1 MTSCAADP
9 VTVLASL
16 RTEGTDARP
25 RSHQAP
31 RRRWLGRLLALV
43 LAIAATATGVGA
55 CGAGRNILGTSTSP
69 CFFALPIAE
78 QAVEGRGSFDG
89 VRLIN
94 VARLTARSD
103 HGLRALLD
111 MLPIPR
117 SHEVCLV
124 AYIGSYRPDQVELPF
139 GPVPP
144 SGVGRYAIAVVT
156 IPKSM
161 LLGTFVV
168 QREPLSFK
176 HEHLGS

>member
-1 MTSCAADP
+1 MTSCAPDP

-16 RTEGTDARP
+16 RTERADARP
-25 RSHQAP
+25 RGHHRP
-31 RRRWLGRLLALV
+31 WRRWLGRSLALV

-55 CGAGRNILGTSTSP
+55 CSAERNIAGTSTSP
-69 CFFALPIAE
+69 CFFALPAAR

-89 VRLIN
+89 VRLVN
-94 VARLTARSD
+94 VAKLTARSD
-103 HGLRALLD
+103 RGLRELLD
-111 MLPIPR
+111 TLPIPSSR
-117 SHEVCLV
+117 EVCLV
-124 AYIGSYRPDQVELPF
+124 AYTGSYRADQVERPF

-176 HEHLGS
+176 HEHLGP